1 MTGKDSRRS
10 TLSPLPRSLDPLP
23 DESLPGYLL
32 RLAHRLGLAPA
43 RVMQLTGLTA
53 GRDRHQPA
61 RQSLMLHLDEAP
73 AGAFARVT
81 RLTAT
86 ETARLCMSSIS
97 GQYPWAAPRVTADQ
111 WGPRSL
117 ASPWVFTAA
126 TRYCPQCLA
135 GDGSLIQQQHGG
147 AWQKA
152 WRLPVVF
159 TCPAHRLLL
168 EHLCPSCRQPA
179 MSAAPGAPAWLIPR
193 ARDHGLHPAQCR
205 AALQP
210 QATGRRAR
218 PCGARLNAPAR
229 AGEDARAPDDL
240 LALQDRLLQLLRA
253 GEPAA
258 ITSVGQPATP
268 AQYFADLRL
277 VCSLINGA
285 WPHSQTL
292 ITGPGMAEYLG
303 RHITST
309 GGTATRRHTLCDI
322 PPLDARPG
330 AALITAA
337 VRILDG
343 GDLRVLSEFLAPARD
358 GASRKSPRGR
368 WLRRYRRA
376 GHDCSD
382 GFRDALEPLV
392 NSFQRAD
399 RRSRGR
405 RAPAPQITFAP
416 EHVPGHLQDD
426 WHYEH
431 FRHISGNTRLL
442 RRAAALRLVQ
452 MSAGGSLA
460 EAAAFLGIDHR
471 YLKASPGSAAF
482 ADDPAQFRLAVHAL
496 ARQLSATPHLI
507 NYKRRRDALQD
518 WCVSPATWQD
528 IVSQLPPTKG
538 PFQPELSDCKRQF
551 ASEAIWA
558 RVTQGEHL
566 LAPRIIEHQLS
577 AGDPTW
583 HRRRDN
589 MWHFYLAT
597 PPKPHYAALRK
608 ILNAY
613 ADGLSA
619 AINRDHSQ
627 RPRQINLGNATY
639 RW

>member
-1 MTGKDSRRS
+1 MH
-10 TLSPLPRSLDPLP
+10 TLSPLPRSLGPLP
-23 DESLPGYLL
+23 DEALPGYLL

-53 GRDRHQPA
+53 SRDGHQPA
-61 RQSLMLHLDEAP
+61 RRSLMLHLDKTP
-73 AGAFARVT
+73 AAAFASAT

-86 ETARLCMSSIS
+86 EVAGLCMSSMS
-97 GQYPWAAPRVTADQ
+97 GRYPWAAPRATADQ

-117 ASPWVFTAA
+117 ASPWLFTAA

-135 GDGSLIQQQHGG
+135 GDGRYIQQQHGG

-159 TCPAHRLLL
+159 ACPAHRRLL

-193 ARDHGLHPAQCR
+193 AFDGGLHPAQCR
-205 AALQP
+205 AALHP
-210 QATGRRAR
+210 QAADRHAR
-218 PCGARLNAPAR
+218 PCGARLDAPAP
-229 AGEDARAPDDL
+229 AGEDSLVPDDL
-240 LALQDRLLQLLRA
+240 LALQDRLLQLLSP

-258 ITSVGQPATP
+258 VMSVGQPTTP

-277 VCSLINGA
+277 TCSLINGA
-285 WPHSQTL
+285 WPHSRNL
-292 ITGPGMAEYLG
+292 ITSPGMTESLG
-303 RHITST
+303 RHIASM
-309 GGTATRRHTLCDI
+309 GGARPRRHTVCDA
-322 PPLDARPG
+322 PPLDAHPG

-343 GDLRVLSEFLAPARD
+343 GDLRVLGELLAPARD

-368 WLRRYRRA
+368 WLRRYQRA
-376 GHDCSD
+376 GHDCSG
-382 GFRDALEPLV
+382 GFRDALEPLI

-405 RAPAPQITFAP
+405 RALAPQITFAP
-416 EHVPGHLQDD
+416 EHIPERLQDD
-426 WHYEH
+426 WHYQH
-431 FRHISGNTRLL
+431 FRHIGGNTRLL

-452 MSAGGSLA
+452 MAAGGSLA

-482 ADDPAQFRLAVHAL
+482 GDDPAQFRLAVHAL
-496 ARQLSATPHLI
+496 ARQLSTTTGLI
-507 NYKRRRDALQD
+507 SYKHRRDALQD
-518 WCVSPATWQD
+518 WCIDPAAWQD
-528 IVSQLPPTKG
+528 IIGQLPPTKG

-566 LAPRIIEHQLS
+566 LAPRIIENQQA

-589 MWHFYLAT
+589 MWHFYSAS
-597 PPKPHYAALRK
+597 PAKPHYAALRE
-608 ILNAY
+608 ILNVH
-613 ADGLSA
+613 ADDLAGQ
-619 AINRDHSQ
+619 IDHQ
-627 RPRQINLGNATY
+627 R
-639 RW
+639 

>member
-1 MTGKDSRRS
+1 MTREPGAGK
-10 TLSPLPRSLDPLP
+10 LSPLPRSLDPLP

-43 RVMQLTGLTA
+43 RIMQLTGLTA
-53 GRDRHQPA
+53 GRDGHQPA
-61 RQSLMLHLDEAP
+61 RRSLMLHLDKAP
-73 AGAFARVT
+73 AGAFARVA
-81 RLTAT
+81 RLTGT
-86 ETARLCMSSIS
+86 ETAGLCMSSMS
-97 GQYPWAAPRVTADQ
+97 GRYPWAAPRVTADQ

-117 ASPWVFTAA
+117 ASPWVFISA

-135 GDGSLIQQQHGG
+135 GDSSDIQQQHGG

-152 WRLPVVF
+152 WRLPLVF
-159 TCPAHRLLL
+159 ACPAHRRLL
-168 EHLCPSCRQPA
+168 EHLCPSCRRPA
-179 MSAAPGAPAWLIPR
+179 MSAAPGASAWLIPR
-193 ARDHGLHPAQCR
+193 ARDRGLHPAECR

-210 QATGRRAR
+210 QAAGRFAR
-218 PCGARLNAPAR
+218 PCRARLDAPSR
-229 AGEDARAPDDL
+229 AGEDSPAPDDL
-240 LALQDRLLQLLRA
+240 LALQDRLLQLLPPE
-253 GEPAA
+253 GPAA
-258 ITSVGQPATP
+258 VMSVGQPTAP

-277 VCSLINGA
+277 VCSLLSGA
-285 WPHSQTL
+285 WPHSRHL
-292 ITGPGMAEYLG
+292 IASHGLAESLD
-303 RHITST
+303 RHIAST
-309 GGTATRRHTLCDI
+309 TGTRPRRHTICDA
-322 PPLDARPG
+322 PPLDPRPG

-343 GDLRVLSEFLAPARD
+343 GDLRVLGELLAPARD

-368 WLRRYRRA
+368 WIRRYQRA

-405 RAPAPQITFAP
+405 RAPAPQVSFAP
-416 EHVPGHLQDD
+416 EHVPEHLQDD
-426 WHYEH
+426 WYNQH
-431 FRHISGNTRLL
+431 FRHIGGNARLL

-452 MSAGGSLA
+452 ISAGGSLA

-471 YLKASPGSAAF
+471 YLKASPGSAAL

-496 ARQLSATPHLI
+496 ARQLSTTPGLT
-507 NYKRRRDALQD
+507 NYKHRRDAIQD
-518 WCVSPATWQD
+518 WCIDPAAWQD
-528 IVSQLPPTKG
+528 IISQLPPTKG
-538 PFQPELSDCKRQF
+538 PFQPELSDCKRHF

-566 LAPRIIEHQLS
+566 LAPRIIENQLA

-589 MWHFYLAT
+589 MWHFYNAS
-597 PPKPHYAALRK
+597 PAKPHYAALRE
-608 ILNAY
+608 ILNAH
-613 ADGLSA
+613 ADDLAGQ
-619 AINRDHSQ
+619 IDHQ
-627 RPRQINLGNATY
+627 R
-639 RW
+639 

>member
-1 MTGKDSRRS
+1 MTREDIQRS
-10 TLSPLPRSLDPLP
+10 TLNPLPRSLDPMP

-32 RLAHRLGLAPA
+32 RLAHRLGLTPA
-43 RVMQLTGLTA
+43 RLMQLTGLTA
-53 GRDRHQPA
+53 GRDGHQPA
-61 RQSLMLHLDEAP
+61 RRSLMLHLDEAL

-86 ETARLCMSSIS
+86 ETTQLCMSSIS
-97 GQYPWAAPRVTADQ
+97 GRYPWAAPRGTADQ

-135 GDGSLIQQQHGG
+135 ADSSRIQQHSG

-159 TCPAHRLLL
+159 ACPAHRILL
-168 EHLCPSCRQPA
+168 EHRCPSCRQPA
-179 MSAAPGAPAWLIPR
+179 MSAAPAAPAWLVPR
-193 ARDHGLHPAQCR
+193 AFDRGLHPAQCR
-205 AALQP
+205 APLQP
-210 QATGRRAR
+210 QTAGRHTR
-218 PCGARLNAPAR
+218 PCGARLDAPAR
-229 AGEDARAPDDL
+229 AEEESRAPDDL
-240 LALQDRLLQLLRA
+240 LALQDRLLQLLQA
-253 GEPAA
+253 EEPAA
-258 ITSVGQPATP
+258 VTSVGQPATP

-285 WPHSQTL
+285 WPRSQTL
-292 ITGPGMAEYLG
+292 ITGAGMAECLG
-303 RHITST
+303 QYIASTS
-309 GGTATRRHTLCDI
+309 GTTIRRHTLCDT

-337 VRILDG
+337 ARILNG
-343 GDLRVLSEFLAPARD
+343 GDLRVLGEILAPSRD
-358 GASRKSPRGR
+358 GASRKGPRGR
-368 WLRRYRRA
+368 WIRRYQRA

-382 GFRDALEPLV
+382 GFRDALEPLI

-416 EHVPGHLQDD
+416 GHIPEHLQDD
-426 WHYEH
+426 WYHER
-431 FRHISGNTRLL
+431 FRHIGGNTRLL

-452 MSAGGSLA
+452 MAAGGSLA

-471 YLKASPGSAAF
+471 YLKASPGSAAST
-482 ADDPAQFRLAVHAL
+482 DNPAEFRLAVHAL
-496 ARQLSATPHLI
+496 ARQLSATPDLI
-507 NYKRRRDALQD
+507 NYKHRRDILQD
-518 WCVSPATWQD
+518 WCISPAAWQG
-528 IVSQLPPTKG
+528 IISQLPPTKG

-551 ASEAIWA
+551 ASEAVWA
-558 RVTQGEHL
+558 RITQGEHL
-566 LAPRIIEHQLS
+566 LAPRIIESQAPS
-577 AGDPTW
+577 GDPTW

-597 PPKPHYAALRK
+597 PPKPHYAILRK

-613 ADGLSA
+613 ADTLSA
-619 AINRDHSQ
+619 AIDRDHSQ